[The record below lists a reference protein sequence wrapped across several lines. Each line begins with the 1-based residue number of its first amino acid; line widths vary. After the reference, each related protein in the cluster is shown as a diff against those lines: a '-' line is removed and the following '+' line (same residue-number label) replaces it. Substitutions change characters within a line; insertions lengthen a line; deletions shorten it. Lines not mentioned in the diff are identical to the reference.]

1 METRLKTREE
11 LLHELS
17 ELVTTRASEKELREA
32 YYSDVHRYYSNS
44 TFSNAELVEVLGDL
58 Q

>member
-32 YYSDVHRYYSNS
+32 YYGDVYRYYSNS